1 MPLATV
7 DSHWAVLA
15 ATLALILV
23 AVTMLRRHQFRTTSL
38 RDAAREQLARLRDQ
52 REVQAALDD
61 LLVQL
66 EEVSRRVAAQV
77 ETRYA
82 KLESVIRD
90 ADQRIARLE
99 ALTRAVGSGP
109 TPGAG
114 AYPAGGLGPSAGGR
128 AGPSADAGDEPVFQ
142 PGLGAPAV
150 VGPGAPPVLVTP
162 RGPTAFPNAPPSAL
176 PQAPPPGPAEA
187 TAPRSERFRRI
198 YEMADAGASALAIAD
213 ALQIPLGEVELI
225 LGLRRLRK

>member
-7 DSHWAVLA
+7 DSYWAILA
-15 ATLALILV
+15 GTLALILA

-38 RDAAREQLARLRDQ
+38 RDMAREQLARLRDQ

-82 KLESVIRD
+82 KLECVIRD

-99 ALTRAVGSGP
+99 ALSRAAPPGP
-109 TPGAG
+109 P
-114 AYPAGGLGPSAGGR
+114 PAAEPRR
-128 AGPSADAGDEPVFQ
+128 AAAPADEPAFQ
-142 PGLGAPAV
+142 PGLAAAAVATPVAPAAPGAPA
-150 VGPGAPPVLVTP
+150 
-162 RGPTAFPNAPPSAL
+162 
-176 PQAPPPGPAEA
+176 
-187 TAPRSERFRRI
+187 APRSERFRRI
-198 YEMADAGASALAIAD
+198 YEMADAGTSALAIAD

-225 LGLRRLRK
+225 LGLRRLKK

>member
-7 DSHWAVLA
+7 DSYWAILA
-15 ATLALILV
+15 GTLALILA

-38 RDAAREQLARLRDQ
+38 RDMAREQLARLRDQ

-82 KLESVIRD
+82 KLECVIRD

-99 ALTRAVGSGP
+99 ALSRAAPPGP
-109 TPGAG
+109 P
-114 AYPAGGLGPSAGGR
+114 PAA
-128 AGPSADAGDEPVFQ
+128 EPAFQ
-142 PGLGAPAV
+142 PGLAAAAVAPPVAPAAPGAPA
-150 VGPGAPPVLVTP
+150 
-162 RGPTAFPNAPPSAL
+162 
-176 PQAPPPGPAEA
+176 
-187 TAPRSERFRRI
+187 APRSERFRRI
-198 YEMADAGASALAIAD
+198 YEMADAGTSALAIAD

-225 LGLRRLRK
+225 LGLRRLKK

>member
-109 TPGAG
+109 TPGVG
-114 AYPAGGLGPSAGGR
+114 AYPAGGLGPSAG
-128 AGPSADAGDEPVFQ
+128 AVDAPVFQ

-150 VGPGAPPVLVTP
+150 VAAGDPPALVTP
-162 RGPTAFPNAPPSAL
+162 RGPTAPPNAPPTAL
-176 PQAPPPGPAEA
+176 PKAPPPGPAEA
-187 TAPRSERFRRI
+187 GAPRSERFRRI

>member
-1 MPLATV
+1 MPLAAV
-7 DSHWAVLA
+7 DSSWAILA
-15 ATLALILV
+15 GTLALVLA

-82 KLESVIRD
+82 KLECVIRD

-99 ALTRAVGSGP
+99 ALSRAAP
-109 TPGAG
+109 
-114 AYPAGGLGPSAGGR
+114 PAPPPVAEPRR
-128 AGPSADAGDEPVFQ
+128 AAAPADETAFQ
-142 PGLGAPAV
+142 PGLAAAAVAAPVASPAPVAPRAPAPASPADGAPA
-150 VGPGAPPVLVTP
+150 
-162 RGPTAFPNAPPSAL
+162 
-176 PQAPPPGPAEA
+176 
-187 TAPRSERFRRI
+187 APRSERFRRI
-198 YEMADAGASALAIAD
+198 YEMADAGTSALAIAD
-213 ALQIPLGEVELI
+213 ALQVPLGEVELI
-225 LGLRRLRK
+225 LGLRRLKK